1 MLKESFEVHDTL
13 NPKLWDTSTNTL
25 LPEVRQKIIE
35 IVNAF
40 EEYLDFPIQILD
52 IHLVGSN
59 ASFNWTSSSDLDVH
73 IIANY
78 EDITDEPALLQALY
92 DAKKSK
98 FNNDY
103 NIKIRDVEI
112 EMYVQDVNSGIMS
125 NGIYSV
131 CDNEWAKEPKPIKSI
146 TKHNTETELEK
157 WTTKINDVIMS
168 NDYDKINDTINMLY
182 LLRHNSLAIDGEYGK
197 GNQLFKDIRNK
208 GLLDNLKKAK
218 IKAQSKEL
226 SLESLSKGQI
236 VSRL

>member
-13 NPKLWDTSTNTL
+13 NPKLWDTSTNKL

-103 NIKIRDVEI
+103 RINIRGVEI

-131 CDNEWAKEPKPIKSI
+131 CDNDWVKEPKPIKSI

-182 LLRHNSLAIDGEYGK
+182 LIRHNSLAIDGEYGK

-218 IKAQSKEL
+218 IKARSKEL

>member
-131 CDNEWAKEPKPIKSI
+131 CDNEWVKEPKPIKSI

>member
-13 NPKLWDTSTNTL
+13 NPKLWDTSTNKL

-78 EDITDEPALLQALY
+78 EDVTDEPALLQALY
-92 DAKKSK
+92 DSKKSK

-103 NIKIRDVEI
+103 NITIRGIEI

-131 CDNEWAKEPKPIKSI
+131 CDNDWVKEPKPIKSI

-182 LLRHNSLAIDGEYGK
+182 LIRHNSLAIDGEYGK

-218 IKAQSKEL
+218 MKARSKEL

>member
-131 CDNEWAKEPKPIKSI
+131 CDNEWVKEPKPIKSI

-218 IKAQSKEL
+218 IKARSKEL